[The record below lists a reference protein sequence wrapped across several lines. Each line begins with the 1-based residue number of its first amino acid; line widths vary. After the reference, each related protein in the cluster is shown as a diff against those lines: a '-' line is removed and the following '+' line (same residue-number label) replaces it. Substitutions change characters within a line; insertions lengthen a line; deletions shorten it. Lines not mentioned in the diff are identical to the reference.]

1 MASEAGELVTGQLT
15 ADDIEIGTGEELAT
29 SLTYTLSGDPIAGLA
44 INADGSF
51 SFDPKDAAYEYLAVG
66 EEQVITVNYRV
77 TDPGLNG
84 AAGLFAEKTFTIT
97 VKGTNDDPVVDLNG
111 IATLANATEDTAY
124 EVSVNQLLQGFSDVD
139 ATDVLVVQGL
149 TAFKADANGNALDE
163 VAGTISRVEANG
175 VLTGYQFAPVTDYN
189 GNVVLKYTVV
199 DGNGPGIAG
208 SLNLAVDAVNDTPVP
223 TFAINQVASEAG
235 ELVTG
240 QLTADDIEIG
250 TGEELATSL
259 TYTLSGDP
267 IAGLAINADGSFSF
281 DPKDAAYEYLAVG
294 EEQVITVNYRVTD
307 PGLNGAAGL
316 FAEKTF
322 TITVKG
328 TNDDPV
334 VDLNGIATLANAT
347 EDTAY
352 EVSVNQLLQG
362 FSDVDATDVLV
373 VQGLTAFKAD
383 ANGNALD
390 EVAGTI
396 SRVEANGVLTGYQF
410 APVTDYNGNVVL
422 KYTVVDGNGP
432 GIAGSLNL
440 AVDAVN
446 DTPVPTFAINQVASE
461 AGELV
466 TGQLTADDIEIGT
479 GEELATSLTYTLSGD
494 PIAGL
499 AINADGSFSFDP
511 KDAAYEYLAVGEEE
525 VITVNYRVTD
535 PGLNGAAGL
544 FAEKTFTITVKGT
557 NDDPVVDL
565 NGIATLANATEDTT
579 YEVSVNQL
587 LQGFSDVDATDVLTI
602 EALTAYKADEFGQP
616 TPDIAGFVSPV
627 LVGDVL
633 SGYEFT
639 LLMTSLEMSS
649 LPILSLIVMD
659 LALVVS

>member
-1 MASEAGELVTGQLT
+1 MSSLVY
-15 ADDIEIGTGEELAT
+15 
-29 SLTYTLSGDPIAGLA
+29 SLSGDAIPGLV
-44 INADGSF
+44 INGNGSF
-51 SFDPKDAAYEYLAVG
+51 TFDPTNAAYEYLAVG

-77 TDPGLNG
+77 TDAG
-84 AAGLFAEKTFTIT
+84 GLFAEKTFTIT

-139 ATDVLVVQGL
+139 ATDVLAVQGL
-149 TAFKADANGNALDE
+149 TAFKADANGNAFDE

-383 ANGNALD
+383 ANGNALMKWL
-390 EVAGTI
+390 E
-396 SRVEANGVLTGYQF
+396 
-410 APVTDYNGNVVL
+410 P
-422 KYTVVDGNGP
+422 
-432 GIAGSLNL
+432 
-440 AVDAVN
+440 
-446 DTPVPTFAINQVASE
+446 
-461 AGELV
+461 
-466 TGQLTADDIEIGT
+466 
-479 GEELATSLTYTLSGD
+479 
-494 PIAGL
+494 
-499 AINADGSFSFDP
+499 
-511 KDAAYEYLAVGEEE
+511 
-525 VITVNYRVTD
+525 
-535 PGLNGAAGL
+535 
-544 FAEKTFTITVKGT
+544 
-557 NDDPVVDL
+557 
-565 NGIATLANATEDTT
+565 
-579 YEVSVNQL
+579 
-587 LQGFSDVDATDVLTI
+587 
-602 EALTAYKADEFGQP
+602 
-616 TPDIAGFVSPV
+616 SPV
-627 LVGDVL
+627 WKPMV
-633 SGYEFT
+633 F
-639 LLMTSLEMSS
+639 
-649 LPILSLIVMD
+649 
-659 LALVVS
+659 